1 MNQGFYGFPNI
12 NDPNLLDIK
21 EFDVS
26 GTYRIP
32 EGTKLIVVHAIGAGG
47 GGGSGRRG
55 TTPVTTNNAGGGGG
69 GSGCF
74 IKHMFLREQI
84 YGSTLDIVIGA
95 GGGGAAARTTD
106 NLNGLNGGV
115 GGATTIT
122 PTGFSGILLYS
133 PGGGGGGAGTTG
145 AATAGTG
152 RLPYFNGLIAAAG
165 TVNGNA
171 FNTTTGPTFNTVVSY
186 FSKGGAAGG
195 GWAQTLGV
203 FVEGGNINAP
213 NSDLALTTYS
223 VPVVI
228 NPNWGNDF
236 IGNEQILVTAV
247 PGNAAQTNNSSTG
260 IEVFPYHGGVGGAGG
275 GYGSTQAATNGGNGW
290 RGGGGG
296 GGGAGQAGFNS
307 GAGGTGG
314 NGYVAIFCYK

>member
-95 GGGGAAARTTD
+95 GGAGGAARTT
-106 NLNGLNGGV
+106 NNNNGASASG

-133 PGGGGGGAGTTG
+133 PGGDGGGAGTTTTG
-145 AATAGTG
+145 AAGTG
-152 RLPYFNGLIAAAG
+152 RLPYFNGLIAAQG
-165 TVNGNA
+165 TVNGSSFTSA
-171 FNTTTGPTFNTVVSY
+171 TGPSFNTVISY

-195 GWAQTLGV
+195 GWANTLGQ

-213 NSDLALTTYS
+213 NNDLALISTTF
-223 VPVVI
+223 PVVV
-228 NPNWGNDF
+228 NPNWS
-236 IGNEQILVTAV
+236 NEQILVAAV

-296 GGGAGQAGFNS
+296 GGGAGEAGFNS